1 MFKKILLII
10 AIIVEISA
18 YIYHY
23 SLLIKPKIK
32 EDIHK
37 LLSLNNILAN
47 KNNINPNHL
56 RIYKYHNA
64 ICYKY
69 NTYSNMN
76 DYKYNN
82 LYLIKNNHTFLI
94 NFKFILNDIINDEFN
109 YLILIKFNNNIIDIF
124 IKYKN
129 NNICDNIILSMIL
142 GNLYKHY

>member
-37 LLSLNNILAN
+37 LLSLDKILAE
-47 KNNINPNHL
+47 KNNINQNHL
-56 RIYKYHNA
+56 RIYKYHNG

-82 LYLIKNNHTFLI
+82 LYLIKNNDTFLI
-94 NFKFILNDIINDEFN
+94 NFKFTINDMINDEFN
-109 YLILIKFNNNIIDIF
+109 YLILIKLKNNIIDIF
-124 IKYKN
+124 IKYKK
-129 NNICDNIILSMIL
+129 NNICDNIILNMIL